1 VIEISRT
8 AAGVCLWINLVQAQN
23 MLALHANIYKIWP
36 LVFNVNSLTSFS
48 LIFYKKY
55 PIFKAPSNKSHHNHN
70 DTR

>member
-36 LVFNVNSLTSFS
+36 LVLFCR
-48 LIFYKKY
+48 IFDVSDRKIYQNN
-55 PIFKAPSNKSHHNHN
+55 ILRTTLFL
-70 DTR
+70 